1 MKKAIINRGLAIL
14 ILLQFSTACSTIKS
28 WFPDKERDYQF
39 RSEIAPLIIP
49 DDLKAKTASL
59 SMPVSNGRTPEQM
72 AAAAVAQATKEAQAV
87 ATPAKKTESET
98 KAPPPP
104 KSAGPAVSSLQID
117 QSPTQSARLVG
128 RALSRQKLEIVE
140 RNIDK
145 GYFYIKFDPHAVKAE
160 DKDFWDEL
168 NFMFG
173 EDPSNEQEY
182 RISLQEIAPQT
193 TEVTIQDSDGK
204 SLSNSIATNL
214 LKLIAEAINQ
224 DIATPAAAGEKPA
237 P

>member
-1 MKKAIINRGLAIL
+1 MKKTIINRGLAIL
-14 ILLQFSTACSTIKS
+14 VLLQFSTACSTIKS

-49 DDLKAKTASL
+49 EDLKAKTASL
-59 SMPVSNGRTPEQM
+59 AMPVSNGRTPEQM
-72 AAAAVAQATKEAQAV
+72 AAAAVAQATNEAKAV
-87 ATPAKKTESET
+87 ADAPAKKTESET
-98 KAPPPP
+98 KAPAT
-104 KSAGPAVSSLQID
+104 KAAGSSVSSLQID
-117 QSPTQSARLVG
+117 QSQTQSARLVG

-173 EDPSNEQEY
+173 EDPSHEQEY

-224 DIATPAAAGEKPA
+224 DLATPAAAGDKPA

>member
-1 MKKAIINRGLAIL
+1 MNKTIINRGLAIL
-14 ILLQFSTACSTIKS
+14 VLLQFSTACSTIKS

-59 SMPVSNGRTPEQM
+59 AMPVANGRTPEQM
-72 AAAAVAQATKEAQAV
+72 AAAAVAQATKEAQVTA
-87 ATPAKKTESET
+87 ATPVKKAESET
-98 KAPPPP
+98 KTPPA
-104 KSAGPAVSSLQID
+104 KAAGSGVSSLQID
-117 QSPTQSARLVG
+117 QSQTQSARLVG

-182 RISLQEIAPQT
+182 RITLQEIAPQS

-224 DIATPAAAGEKPA
+224 DLATPAGAGDKSVP
-237 P
+237 

>member
-1 MKKAIINRGLAIL
+1 MNKTIINRGLAIL
-14 ILLQFSTACSTIKS
+14 VLLQFSTACSTIKS

-59 SMPVSNGRTPEQM
+59 AMPVSNGRTPEQM

-87 ATPAKKTESET
+87 VATPAKKAESET
-98 KAPPPP
+98 KTPSTKA
-104 KSAGPAVSSLQID
+104 AGSSVSSLQID
-117 QSPTQSARLVG
+117 QSQTQSARLVG

-173 EDPSNEQEY
+173 EDPSHEQEY

-224 DIATPAAAGEKPA
+224 DLATPAAAGDKPA

>member
-1 MKKAIINRGLAIL
+1 MNKTIINRGLAIL
-14 ILLQFSTACSTIKS
+14 VLLQFSTACSTIKS

-59 SMPVSNGRTPEQM
+59 AMPVANGRTPEQM
-72 AAAAVAQATKEAQAV
+72 AAAAVVQATNEAKAV
-87 ATPAKKTESET
+87 AEAPVKKAESET
-98 KAPPPP
+98 KAPAT
-104 KSAGPAVSSLQID
+104 KAAGSGVSSLQID
-117 QSPTQSARLVG
+117 QSKTQSARLVG

-145 GYFYIKFDPHAVKAE
+145 GYFYIKFDPHAIKAE
-160 DKDFWDEL
+160 DKDFWDEW
-168 NFMFG
+168 NFIFG
-173 EDPSNEQEY
+173 ADPSNEQEY
-182 RISLQEIAPQT
+182 RISLQEIAPQS
-193 TEVTIQDSDGK
+193 TEVTIQDGDGK
-204 SLSNSIATNL
+204 SLSNSVATNL

-224 DIATPAAAGEKPA
+224 DLATPAAAGDKPA

>member
-1 MKKAIINRGLAIL
+1 MKKTIINRGLAIL
-14 ILLQFSTACSTIKS
+14 VLLQFSTACSTIKS

-49 DDLKAKTASL
+49 DDLKVKTASL
-59 SMPVSNGRTPEQM
+59 AMPTPNGRTPEQM
-72 AAAAVAQATKEAQAV
+72 AAAAVAQATKEAQAAV
-87 ATPAKKTESET
+87 AMPAKKAESET
-98 KAPPPP
+98 KAPST
-104 KSAGPAVSSLQID
+104 KAAGSSVSSLQID
-117 QSPTQSARLVG
+117 QSQTQSARLVG

-145 GYFYIKFDPHAVKAE
+145 GYFYIKFDPQAVKAQ

-173 EDPSNEQEY
+173 EDPSHEQEY

-224 DIATPAAAGEKPA
+224 DLATPAEAGDKPA

>member
-1 MKKAIINRGLAIL
+1 MNKTIINRGLAIL
-14 ILLQFSTACSTIKS
+14 VLLQFSTACSTIKS

-59 SMPVSNGRTPEQM
+59 AMPVSNGRTPEQM
-72 AAAAVAQATKEAQAV
+72 AAAAVAQATKEAQATS
-87 ATPAKKTESET
+87 ATPAKKAESEI
-98 KAPPPP
+98 KAPPT
-104 KSAGPAVSSLQID
+104 KAAGSGVSSLQID
-117 QSPTQSARLVG
+117 QSQTQSARLVG

-145 GYFYIKFDPHAVKAE
+145 GYFYIKFDPQAVKAQ

-173 EDPSNEQEY
+173 EDPSHEQEY

-224 DIATPAAAGEKPA
+224 DLATPAAAGDKPA

>member
-1 MKKAIINRGLAIL
+1 MNKTIINRGLAIL
-14 ILLQFSTACSTIKS
+14 VLLQFSTACSTIKS

-49 DDLKAKTASL
+49 EDLKAKTASL
-59 SMPVSNGRTPEQM
+59 AMPVSNGRTPEQM
-72 AAAAVAQATKEAQAV
+72 AAAAVAQATNEAKAV
-87 ATPAKKTESET
+87 ADAPAKKTESET
-98 KAPPPP
+98 KAPA
-104 KSAGPAVSSLQID
+104 KAAGSGVSSLQID
-117 QSPTQSARLVG
+117 QSTTQSARLVG

-145 GYFYIKFDPHAVKAE
+145 GYFYIKFDPQAVKAE

-173 EDPSNEQEY
+173 DDPSNEQEY
-182 RISLQEIAPQT
+182 RITLQEIAPQT

-224 DIATPAAAGEKPA
+224 DLATPAAGDKPA

>member
-1 MKKAIINRGLAIL
+1 MNKTIINRGLAIL
-14 ILLQFSTACSTIKS
+14 VLLQFSTACSTIKS

-49 DDLKAKTASL
+49 DDLKAKTAPL
-59 SMPVSNGRTPEQM
+59 AMPVSNGRTPEQM
-72 AAAAVAQATKEAQAV
+72 AAAAVAQATNEAKAV
-87 ATPAKKTESET
+87 AETPAKKAEPET
-98 KAPPPP
+98 KAPS
-104 KSAGPAVSSLQID
+104 KQAAGSGVSSLQID
-117 QSPTQSARLVG
+117 QSQTQAARLVG

-145 GYFYIKFDPHAVKAE
+145 GYFYIKFDPKAVKAE
-160 DKDFWDEL
+160 DKDFWDEW

-173 EDPSNEQEY
+173 ADPSNEQEY
-182 RISLQEIAPQT
+182 RISLQEIAPQS
-193 TEVTIQDSDGK
+193 TEVTIQDGDGK

-224 DIATPAAAGEKPA
+224 DIATPAAAGDKPA

>member
-1 MKKAIINRGLAIL
+1 
-14 ILLQFSTACSTIKS
+14 
-28 WFPDKERDYQF
+28 
-39 RSEIAPLIIP
+39 
-49 DDLKAKTASL
+49 
-59 SMPVSNGRTPEQM
+59 MPVSNGRTPEQM
-72 AAAAVAQATKEAQAV
+72 AAAAVAQAAKEAQAV
-87 ATPAKKTESET
+87 ATPAKKTEPET
-98 KAPPPP
+98 KAPS
-104 KSAGPAVSSLQID
+104 KQAAGSGVSSLQID
-117 QSPTQSARLVG
+117 QSQTQAARLVG

-145 GYFYIKFDPHAVKAE
+145 GYFYIKFDPKAVKAE
-160 DKDFWDEL
+160 DKDFWDEW

-182 RISLQEIAPQT
+182 RISLQEIAPQS
-193 TEVTIQDSDGK
+193 TEVTIQDGDGK

-224 DIATPAAAGEKPA
+224 DIATPAEAGDKPA

>member
-1 MKKAIINRGLAIL
+1 MNKTFINRGLAIL
-14 ILLQFSTACSTIKS
+14 VLLQFSTACSTIKS

-39 RSEIAPLIIP
+39 ISEIAPLIIP

-59 SMPVSNGRTPEQM
+59 AMPVSNGRTPEQM
-72 AAAAVAQATKEAQAV
+72 AAAAVAQAAKEAQAV
-87 ATPAKKTESET
+87 ATPAKKTEPET
-98 KAPPPP
+98 KAPS
-104 KSAGPAVSSLQID
+104 KQAAGSGVSSLQID
-117 QSPTQSARLVG
+117 QSQTQAARLVG

-145 GYFYIKFDPHAVKAE
+145 GYFYIKFDPKAVKAE

-193 TEVTIQDSDGK
+193 TEVTIQDGDGK

-224 DIATPAAAGEKPA
+224 DIATPAAAGDKPA